1 MARPNKNNIGTY
13 PFDVDFFDN
22 KIIVRIN
29 GEFGAKGIIIV
40 VKLLCAV
47 YEQGYFLKWS
57 IDEQY
62 LMKRYLSGIS
72 VELIDQ
78 VLQRLL
84 KWGFFNNDLFKSDKI
99 LTSVEIQRN
108 YFNAIKRRSIIHSNS
123 FPYLLLNP
131 QRPNDVSAYKNR
143 INVCNNGISVNNNEE
158 NVAEMAINV
167 NGGSN
172 SGNNN
177 KELKH
182 FQNPINT
189 TEKEFLHTKTGVSA
203 YKKPDNDN
211 NNYDFSNN
219 NPNSAYK
226 NPLDEH
232 FATKRELLH
241 TETEIS
247 ANNNQGFCKQKPNEV
262 KNNNPKIA
270 DNRGVNV
277 NNNPNNL
284 SNNGKTDNNNGNSD
298 TNNTGNII
306 YDSIYNNNNNRNN
319 NNNKTREQKNAF
331 SEQKGKEGVDYFDS
345 RISEVL
351 KQQKWRESV
360 CMKYHV
366 EYEQFPQL
374 LQQFK
379 THCISEGVTEHP
391 DEKEFKQHFGR
402 WLKYRDLPNAAL
414 VQNSTI
420 TKNQRNHG
428 STSNNRTSFGD
439 YEERQSQFKEHIVTQ
454 LNTPY
459 VEHDISGNY

>member
-1 MARPNKNNIGTY
+1 MARPNKNNIGTF

-29 GEFGAKGIIIV
+29 GEYGAKGIIIV

-99 LTSVEIQRN
+99 LTSIEIQRN

-131 QRPNDVSAYKNR
+131 QRPNDVSAYKNKN
-143 INVCNNGISVNNNEE
+143 IVCNNGNSANNNENIAAE
-158 NVAEMAINV
+158 NDIKV
-167 NGGSN
+167 NKGSN
-172 SGNNN
+172 PGSNN
-177 KELKH
+177 KELKD
-182 FQNPINT
+182 FQNPINA

-203 YKKPDNDN
+203 YKNPDYDN

-232 FATKRELLH
+232 FSTKRELLH
-241 TETEIS
+241 TETGVS
-247 ANNNQGFCKQKPNEV
+247 VNNKQGFCIQKPNEV
-262 KNNNPKIA
+262 KNNNPQLA
-270 DNRGVNV
+270 NNQGENV
-277 NNNPNNL
+277 DSNPNNV
-284 SNNGKTDNNNGNSD
+284 SNNGEKDNINGNSD
-298 TNNTGNII
+298 TNNNDNII
-306 YDSIYNNNNNRNN
+306 YSSIYNNNNNRNN
-319 NNNKTREQKNAF
+319 NNNKSCGQKPF
-331 SEQKGKEGVDYFDS
+331 FEEQKGKEGVDYFDNE
-345 RISEVL
+345 ISSL
-351 KQQKWRESV
+351 LQQQQWLESV
-360 CMKYHV
+360 SMKYHI
-366 EYEQFPQL
+366 EMAQIPSL

-379 THCISEGVTEHP
+379 THCISDGVISHQNQGEL
-391 DEKEFKQHFGR
+391 KKHFGR
-402 WLKYRDLPNAAL
+402 WIKYKDTPLT
-414 VQNSTI
+414 STI
-420 TKNQRNHG
+420 STSQQNYGTENTQPVAKNQRR
-428 STSNNRTSFGD
+428 RTD
-439 YEERQSQFKEHIVTQ
+439 ITAKRQE
-454 LNTPY
+454 
-459 VEHDISGNY
+459 NYHTTF